1 MSKNINT
8 YHVKALKIL
17 ILSPNVKLRGLTHP
31 LLCDHMVNLKKIKV
45 NFSKEKN
52 DVLLLRQEMAE
63 MSRIFTLF
71 LGQQLTQIS
80 ACFIRIFDSFFRLL
94 VASVMKGMAEKGV
107 GLDFE
112 ATRGW

>member
-1 MSKNINT
+1 MYVRTQVPGFGFSMSKNINT

-17 ILSPNVKLRGLTHP
+17 ILSPNVKLRGLTYP
-31 LLCDHMVNLKKIKV
+31 LLSDHMVNLKKIKV

-71 LGQQLTQIS
+71 LGPKTYPNFSLFYS
-80 ACFIRIFDSFFRLL
+80 NF
-94 VASVMKGMAEKGV
+94 
-107 GLDFE
+107 
-112 ATRGW
+112 